1 MNIDTSKGL
10 TLSSINLETTK
21 INGKKYEVVTLEEYI
36 KNSDLYPTRSTAI
49 KLPEQNIVLPI
60 IPRYDIDKGIPG
72 IAIIPR
78 SLIQPYCLPTNNI
91 EEYSANN
98 VIDISN
104 KDDISNI
111 IKKQEQVRNLEHECL
126 TNSDNVT
133 VPKISE
139 DDSPEM
145 VGLKQAIIAKQFD
158 INLYK
163 DRFQGNFSN
172 DRRILSDSKISLDK
186 LVKFAKA
193 LDMKITMEIT
203 DSNPNVPN
211 PMNTIINIDITGG
224 E

>member
-1 MNIDTSKGL
+1 MNVTGIYSMPN
-10 TLSSINLETTK
+10 INLETTK

-36 KNSDLYPTRSTAI
+36 KNIDLYPTRSTAI
-49 KLPEQNIVLPI
+49 KLPEHNMVLPI
-60 IPRYDIDKGIPG
+60 IPRYDVQKGIPG
-72 IAIIPR
+72 ISVVAN
-78 SLIQPYCLPTNNI
+78 SLIQPYCLPTKNLD
-91 EEYSANN
+91 EYSMDN
-98 VIDISN
+98 VINISN
-104 KDDISNI
+104 KDDVSTI

-133 VPKISE
+133 VPKIGE

-193 LDMKITMEIT
+193 LDMKISMEIT
-203 DSNPNVPN
+203 DVNPNVPN
-211 PMNTIINIDITGG
+211 PMNTVINIDITGG